1 MSDAGMTLATLLTD
15 VGSFFTAMLGWVGS
29 LIDFV
34 EEQPVLLVF
43 VIIALAAIV
52 IRMARSWIPGSGV

>member
-1 MSDAGMTLATLLTD
+1 MSDTGMTLATLLTD

-34 EEQPVLLVF
+34 EGEPVLLVF
-43 VIIALAAIV
+43 IIIALAAIV
-52 IRMARSWIPGSGV
+52 IRMARSWIPGSGL